1 MIIIVINNNSNNNNI
16 KLNKIINNKVKT
28 RLSTTCDNFDPPTD
42 PHHRPVVSQEPGH
55 WSILTLIDV
64 LLEEPC
70 FNSFLLT
77 APIARVVAS
86 VWGG

>member
-1 MIIIVINNNSNNNNI
+1 MIVIVINNNSNNNNI

-28 RLSTTCDNFDPPTD
+28 RLSTTCDNFDSPTG
-42 PHHRPVVSQEPGH
+42 PHHRPIVSQEPGH

-64 LLEEPC
+64 LLEKPC

-77 APIARVVAS
+77 APITRVVAS